1 MHHVFHSQPWIFVP
15 EPARVRALYEAHG
28 RLQRVP
34 RGATLKREGE
44 PARLFYLQRGL
55 CGYLINEDRPRSQI
69 LGLILPGRSM
79 GDVTCLTGRRVNVHT
94 VALRES
100 EVLTLRPQILQEA
113 MRADCEMALTVAR
126 ATAIKLECAM
136 EGMMINNAAEP
147 HERLAVLMRTL
158 LNAFPAGVQP
168 GFNPLP
174 LGLSTE
180 ELAAVTHTT
189 RVTVSRVLSRWQA
202 QALVRKAGRSILVS
216 DRLFDGLVA
225 PTPADWA
232 DDAAPW
238 GGGSACDDA
247 ASASASAGALP
258 LSDRATAPAGC
269 APR

>member
-28 RLQRVP
+28 RPQRVP
-34 RGATLKREGE
+34 RGGTLKREGE
-44 PARLFYLQRGL
+44 PARLFFLLRGL

-113 MRADCEMALTVAR
+113 MRADCDMALTVAR

-238 GGGSACDDA
+238 DGGSARKVATSSLA
-247 ASASASAGALP
+247 AAGASRSETSP
-258 LSDRATAPAGC
+258 ARAGSAL
-269 APR
+269 R